1 MIDGRCPLAEIRV
14 GTAVDAHRLVEG
26 RPLVLGGLRIEHDRG
41 LEGHS
46 DADVVCHVLTDA
58 LLGAAGVGDIGRM
71 FPSDDTWRDAVS
83 IDLLRLA
90 TERIAEGGWRL
101 VNADCM
107 VVAMAPRIAP
117 HVDQM
122 RARCAAAMQST
133 ADRVSI
139 RATGTDGLGFTGRGE
154 GIGAQAVVLIERD
167 A

>member
-1 MIDGRCPLAEIRV
+1 M
-14 GTAVDAHRLVEG
+14 DAHRLVEG
-26 RPLVLGGLRIEHDRG
+26 RPLVLGGVTIAHDRG

-58 LLGAAGVGDIGRM
+58 LLGATGIGDIGRM
-71 FPSDDTWRDAVS
+71 FPGTAEWQDAAS
-83 IDLLRLA
+83 LDLLRLA
-90 TERIAEGGWRL
+90 YERIAEDGWRL

-107 VVAMAPRIAP
+107 VVTMQPRIAP

-122 RARCAAAMQST
+122 RANCAGALQST

-154 GIGAQAVVLIERD
+154 GIAAQAVVLIERD
-167 A
+167 

>member
-1 MIDGRCPLAEIRV
+1 MAELRV

-26 RPLVLGGLRIEHDRG
+26 RPLVLGGVTIPYDRG

-58 LLGAAGVGDIGRM
+58 LLGATGSGDIGRM
-71 FPSDDTWRDAVS
+71 FPGTEEWKDAAS
-83 IDLLRLA
+83 LDLLRRA
-90 TERIAEGGWRL
+90 CARIAEDGWRL

-107 VVAMAPRIAP
+107 VVTMQPRIAP

-122 RARCAAAMQST
+122 RAHCAGALQST
-133 ADRVSI
+133 PDRVSI

-154 GIGAQAVVLIERD
+154 GIAAQAVVLLERG
-167 A
+167 

>member
-1 MIDGRCPLAEIRV
+1 MAEFRV

-26 RPLVLGGLRIEHDRG
+26 RPLVLGGVTIAHDRG

-58 LLGAAGVGDIGRM
+58 LLGAAGIGDIGRM
-71 FPSDDTWRDAVS
+71 FPGTEEWQDAAS
-83 IDLLRLA
+83 LDLLRRA
-90 TERIAEGGWRL
+90 CERIAEDGWRL

-107 VVAMAPRIAP
+107 VVTMQPRIAP

-122 RARCAAAMQST
+122 RTNCAGALQST

-154 GIGAQAVVLIERD
+154 GIAAQAVVLLERD
-167 A
+167 

>member
-1 MIDGRCPLAEIRV
+1 MAEFRV

-26 RPLVLGGLRIEHDRG
+26 RPLVLGGVTIAHDRG

-58 LLGAAGVGDIGRM
+58 LLGATGIGDIGRM
-71 FPSDDTWRDAVS
+71 FPGTAEWQDAAS
-83 IDLLRLA
+83 LDLLRRA
-90 TERIAEGGWRL
+90 YERIAEDGWRL

-107 VVAMAPRIAP
+107 VVTMQPRIAP

-122 RARCAAAMQST
+122 RTNCAGALQST

-154 GIGAQAVVLIERD
+154 GIAAQAVVLLERD
-167 A
+167 

>member
-1 MIDGRCPLAEIRV
+1 MADLRV
-14 GTAVDAHRLVEG
+14 GTAVDAHRLVAG
-26 RPLVLGGLRIEHDRG
+26 RPLVLGGVAIEHELG

-58 LLGAAGVGDIGRM
+58 LLGAAGIGDIGRM
-71 FPSDDTWRDAVS
+71 FPNTPEWEGAASV
-83 IDLLRLA
+83 DLLRRA
-90 TERIAEGGWRL
+90 AEAVGERGWRL

-107 VVAMAPRIAP
+107 VVCMAPRLAP

-122 RARCAAAMQST
+122 RENCAAALGST

-154 GIGAQAVVLIERD
+154 GIAAQAVVLIER
-167 A
+167 